1 MSRGKK
7 KIKICTGPGCKAWK
21 SEMISGHLAGMED
34 TIREQGYEV
43 HYVSCLNKCGG
54 GACVQFN
61 PGKRLFK
68 LREPQEANSVIPMEL
83 GVAAAVA

>member
-7 KIKICTGPGCKAWK
+7 KIKICTGPGCKAWEAEK
-21 SEMISGHLAGMED
+21 IQGQIVGMED
-34 TIREQGYEV
+34 LIRQQGYEV

-68 LREPQEANSVIPMEL
+68 LREPQEANQLFPLEV
-83 GVAAAVA
+83 GAVA